1 MITLTICVFSH
12 ILFSFIINEKGMAF
26 CLIINLT
33 ETKNMNQKLKQLFEE
48 DQYDL
53 RTMPYDRIKRDKERR
68 MELNIHRF

>member
-1 MITLTICVFSH
+1 
-12 ILFSFIINEKGMAF
+12 MAF